1 MKNRSLLTLSV
12 LAVGAPASSLAGGLY
27 LYELGTPDVGLAS
40 AGYAARAQD
49 ASTVFKNPAGMS
61 YLTGAQL
68 QAGVQ
73 LLYGSVQF
81 TPNAGTS
88 PSLGSNGGGNAV
100 GALPALSAF
109 FVQPLSERVA
119 IGFGTFSNFGLA
131 EQYDDHWV
139 GRYYVQKGTLLGV
152 SLMPSVS
159 FKATDWLSLGAGLN
173 AMVGYLNTQVAVNNP
188 GLVGD
193 GQMTLKD
200 YDMGFGANVG
210 AILQPCQSTRIGIT
224 YTSAVNL
231 DFNAV
236 PSFSNLGPVMSALL
250 ANSRGIDLGMKAPQT
265 VMLSGYHELNPQWAL
280 MANVGWQNWAQFGK
294 VDVGVGST
302 GIERT
307 VNANYQNT
315 WHGAFGAQYRPCD
328 QWQFTFG
335 TAFDSSA
342 VSSENRTVTLPMG
355 RAWRFGLGA
364 MWQVSRAIS
373 LNAAYEYMWCGTM
386 SVDQGQYGSSRGR
399 VDGAYNDAWFSF
411 VTANLAWKF

>member
-1 MKNRSLLTLSV
+1 MKNRSLLALGV
-12 LAVGAPASSLAGGLY
+12 LAVGAPTSSLAGGLY
-27 LYELGTPDVGLAS
+27 LYELATPDVGLAS

-61 YLTGAQL
+61 YLSGAQL

-81 TPNAGTS
+81 TPTAGTS
-88 PSLGSNGGGNAV
+88 PSLGNNGGGNVV

-109 FVQPLSERVA
+109 FVQPLSERVS

-131 EQYDDHWV
+131 EHYDDNWV
-139 GRYYVQKGTLLGV
+139 GRYYVQKSTLAGV

-159 FKATDWLSLGAGLN
+159 FKATDWLSLGVGLN
-173 AMVGYLNTQVAVNNP
+173 AMAGYLNNEVAVNNP
-188 GLVGD
+188 GIVGD

-200 YDMGFGANVG
+200 YTTGFGANVG
-210 AILQPCQSTRIGIT
+210 VIFQPCKSTRIGLT

-236 PSFSNLGPVMSALL
+236 PSFSNLGPAMSGLL
-250 ANSRGIDLGMKAPQT
+250 ANSKGIDLGMKAPQS
-265 VMLSGYHELNPQWAL
+265 VMLSGYHELNPHWAL
-280 MANVGWQNWAQFGK
+280 MADVGWQNWAQFGK
-294 VDVGVGST
+294 VDVGVGSR

-307 VNANYQNT
+307 VNADYQNT

-328 QWQFTFG
+328 QWQFTSG
-335 TAFDSSA
+335 MAFDSSA
-342 VSSENRTVTLPMG
+342 VSSVNRTVILPMG
-355 RAWRFGLGA
+355 RAGRFGLGA
-364 MWQVSRAIS
+364 TWQVSRAIS

-386 SVDQGQYGSSRGR
+386 SVDQGQDTSSRGR
-399 VDGAYNDAWFSF
+399 VAGAYNDAWFSF
-411 VTANLAWKF
+411 VTANLTWIF